1 MVTTVQKGLD
11 SEKLPEEL
19 KVKAKL
25 GLEILKDWD
34 YTMDKDKVGGS
45 IGEAWEYAIASYMHE
60 TKIRDQRLRLGLL
73 NIPTSEEF
81 VYGQI
86 SRWANVQD
94 TKEDYCFLF
103 ELNADNS
110 C

>member
-1 MVTTVQKGLD
+1 MRNSIPDMVTTVHIGLD

-25 GLEILKDWD
+25 GLKILRNWD

-45 IGEAWEYAIASYMHE
+45 IAEAWEYAIASYMRE

-81 VYGQI
+81 VYSQI
-86 SRWANVQD
+86 SKWAN
-94 TKEDYCFLF
+94 
-103 ELNADNS
+103 
-110 C
+110 